1 MFVEIYGGVCGD
13 FSTLMMPYGGIYIL
27 GGISVAL
34 EPIIVNKRI
43 FMKAYADKGWI
54 KPFLEQMSIM
64 IITVHDI
71 ALEDWGNIVEDWLKG
86 KKRWNKC
93 IF

>member
-71 ALEDWGNIVEDWLKG
+71 AIRGLREYCRRLVEGEEKM
-86 KKRWNKC
+86 K
-93 IF
+93 

>member
-43 FMKAYADKGWI
+43 FMKAYADKG
-54 KPFLEQMSIM
+54 
-64 IITVHDI
+64 
-71 ALEDWGNIVEDWLKG
+71 
-86 KKRWNKC
+86 
-93 IF
+93 